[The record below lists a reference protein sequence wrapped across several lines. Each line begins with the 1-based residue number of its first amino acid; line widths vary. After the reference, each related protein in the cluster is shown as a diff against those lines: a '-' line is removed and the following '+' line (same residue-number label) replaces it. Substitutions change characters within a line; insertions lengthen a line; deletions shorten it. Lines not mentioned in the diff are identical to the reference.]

1 MSQFDIPG
9 WGCIHGLS
17 NHYSVGCDRKIM
29 KSLFGVLFAP
39 AIVLLGATQAFA
51 AIKTEVVEYKHGNT
65 VLEGY
70 LAYDDAIQGKR
81 PGVLVVHEWNGLG
94 SYVKERTEQLA
105 ELGYVAFAIDMYGKG
120 IRPKNREES
129 AAQAGIYRSDRQ
141 LMRSRANAGLVVLQQ
156 NPLTDSQRIAAI
168 GYCFGGGTVL
178 ELARSGANI
187 AGVASFH
194 GNLDTPDPNDA
205 ENIKSKV
212 LVLHGADD
220 PRVPDEQVTA
230 FETEM
235 RQADVDWQLVAYGGA
250 VHSFTN
256 PEAGNDPSK
265 GSAYNEAADKRSW
278 AAMKQFFVE
287 IFQ

>member
-1 MSQFDIPG
+1 
-9 WGCIHGLS
+9 
-17 NHYSVGCDRKIM
+17 
-29 KSLFGVLFAP
+29 
-39 AIVLLGATQAFA
+39 
-51 AIKTEVVEYKHGNT
+51 
-65 VLEGY
+65 
-70 LAYDDAIQGKR
+70 
-81 PGVLVVHEWNGLG
+81 
-94 SYVKERTEQLA
+94 
-105 ELGYVAFAIDMYGKG
+105 
-120 IRPKNREES
+120 
-129 AAQAGIYRSDRQ
+129 
-141 LMRSRANAGLVVLQQ
+141 
-156 NPLTDSQRIAAI
+156 
-168 GYCFGGGTVL
+168 
-178 ELARSGANI
+178 
-187 AGVASFH
+187 
-194 GNLDTPDPNDA
+194 LDTPNPNDA

-278 AAMKQFFVE
+278 EAMKQFFVE